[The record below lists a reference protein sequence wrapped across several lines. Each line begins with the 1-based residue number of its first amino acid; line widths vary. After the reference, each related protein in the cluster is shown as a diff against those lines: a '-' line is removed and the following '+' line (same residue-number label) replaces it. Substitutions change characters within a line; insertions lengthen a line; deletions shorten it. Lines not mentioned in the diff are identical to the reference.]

1 MTKAITI
8 LIQIMSLFD
17 LFGGVFGLLLKPN
30 NDTFFFGYVLGF
42 NNENKIFISQ
52 FYFILIHFYNYI
64 YLINY

>member
-30 NDTFFFGYVLGF
+30 NDTFFLGMF
-42 NNENKIFISQ
+42 LDLTMKLKFLLANFTL
-52 FYFILIHFYNYI
+52 F
-64 YLINY
+64 